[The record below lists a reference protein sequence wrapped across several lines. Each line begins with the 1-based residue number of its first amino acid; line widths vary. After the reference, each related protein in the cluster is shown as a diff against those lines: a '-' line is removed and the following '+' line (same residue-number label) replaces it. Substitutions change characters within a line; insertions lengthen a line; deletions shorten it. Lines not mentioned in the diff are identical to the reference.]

1 MTVTCNCV
9 IICAIVAHRTVPSVG
24 RKERVNSV
32 VGGGYLLSS
41 SSKPIFMVRFDV
53 SSLTKAPLGTSLTL
67 DVDTGPQDLTDLKV
81 DFIRGKLDITRVQ
94 GGVLVQGTLGSRL
107 EQECVRCLES
117 SKLSI
122 DLKLEE
128 TFRLPGTSPQI
139 DTPHEVSENGRLDL
153 TPILREQA
161 WLAIP
166 MKILCRP
173 DCQGLC
179 PQCGANLNQEQCACE
194 RTHVDPRLAVL
205 SELL

>member
-9 IICAIVAHRTVPSVG
+9 IICAIVAHRATPSIG
-24 RKERVNSV
+24 RKERVHSV

-153 TPILREQA
+153 TPILREQT

-166 MKILCRP
+166 MKTLCRP
-173 DCQGLC
+173 DCRGLC